1 MRQTKKDGPHMNSG
15 GIALRPVQDVGQFA
29 ISIPAQ
35 RNTPIAQARKEK
47 GSCAQRQVL
56 AIVTGD
62 ETTRQ
67 TLRKE
72 REGWGTRRVYPFF
85 DKIHGNYVYLTKS
98 QYYGAS
104 SLAWLGM
111 SCFLGYIIVH
121 QRLKHLVGRSPKDN
135 NADTSRD

>member
-1 MRQTKKDGPHMNSG
+1 MN
-15 GIALRPVQDVGQFA
+15 A
-29 ISIPAQ
+29 AQ
-35 RNTPIAQARKEK
+35 RAADAEPTPQ
-47 GSCAQRQVL
+47 QRRWMLMLGLTFGASILCFLSLCGLYCYYGYASPTL
-56 AIVTGD
+56 A
-62 ETTRQ
+62 E
-67 TLRKE
+67 E
-72 REGWGTRRVYPFF
+72 RSGRVYPFF